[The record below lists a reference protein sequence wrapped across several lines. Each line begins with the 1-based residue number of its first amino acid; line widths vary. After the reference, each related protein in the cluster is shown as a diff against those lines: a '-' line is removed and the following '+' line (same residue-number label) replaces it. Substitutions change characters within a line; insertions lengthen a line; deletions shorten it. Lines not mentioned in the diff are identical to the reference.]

1 MIEKIENATIYKC
14 SHCGKVSPS
23 LSGMKMHDKFCKK
36 NPENVTLCRSCANC
50 VKSYHVGEEES
61 RCGGWMCR
69 QYGMYGD
76 ICPDDCDGR
85 IHETRFTC
93 QIDGA
98 RMYAPKVKGYGEEK
112 RKAILEHCDRQMPSI
127 AMGCPNYKEGESEVK
142 EGEIH
147 DPFHN

>member
-14 SHCGKVSPS
+14 SHCGKVSLS

-98 RMYAPKVKGYGEEK
+98 RMYAPKVKGYWEEK

-127 AMGCPNYKEGESEVK
+127 AIGCPNYKEGEPEVK